1 MAIKVLLI
9 TQWFE
14 PEPTF
19 KGQVFARELMR
30 QGFDV
35 EVITGFPNYPGGK
48 LYPGYK
54 LKWLQ
59 KEVIDGVKVTRV
71 PLYPSHDTS
80 AIGRI
85 FNYISFSLSALLY
98 GLFGAKRPDVI
109 YAYHPPLTTGIAAI
123 LIRFFRRIPVVYD
136 IQDMWPDTL
145 METGMITNPH
155 ALSIVGKVC
164 DWVYHCVDHIVV
176 LSSGF
181 KRLLVE
187 RGVAESKIDVIY
199 NWCDEQSLASPTGKL
214 PNNFPDQDKFRVL
227 FAGNMGK
234 AQGLSAVLDAAEIL
248 QKIAPTICFIF
259 LGGGLEV
266 EQIKQRGISKSL
278 ANIVFL
284 PPVPMGEVGNMLHAA
299 DALLVHLKKSPL
311 FSITIPSKI
320 QAYMAVGKPI
330 LIAVDGDA
338 AALVKNAEGG
348 AIAKSEDAESIAAA
362 TLDLYQLSVEKR
374 QIMGNKNKQFYKE
387 KLSLQVG
394 VSRFGEIFKSL
405 SVRH

>member
-1 MAIKVLLI
+1 
-9 TQWFE
+9 
-14 PEPTF
+14 
-19 KGQVFARELMR
+19 
-30 QGFDV
+30 
-35 EVITGFPNYPGGK
+35 
-48 LYPGYK
+48 
-54 LKWLQ
+54 
-59 KEVIDGVKVTRV
+59 
-71 PLYPSHDTS
+71 
-80 AIGRI
+80 
-85 FNYISFSLSALLY
+85 
-98 GLFGAKRPDVI
+98 LFGAKRPDVI
-109 YAYHPPLTTGIAAI
+109 YAYHPPLTTGITAI
-123 LIRFFRRIPVVYD
+123 LIHFFRRIPVVYD

-164 DWVYHCVDHIVV
+164 DWVYHYVDHIVV
-176 LSSGF
+176 LSPGF

-199 NWCDEQSLASPTGKL
+199 NWCDEQSLASPTGKP

-266 EQIKQRGISKSL
+266 EQIKQRVISKSL
-278 ANIVFL
+278 VNIVFL

-299 DALLVHLKKSPL
+299 DVLLVHLKKSPL

-348 AIAKSEDAESIAAA
+348 VIAQSEDAESIAAA

>member
-1 MAIKVLLI
+1 
-9 TQWFE
+9 
-14 PEPTF
+14 
-19 KGQVFARELMR
+19 
-30 QGFDV
+30 
-35 EVITGFPNYPGGK
+35 
-48 LYPGYK
+48 
-54 LKWLQ
+54 
-59 KEVIDGVKVTRV
+59 
-71 PLYPSHDTS
+71 
-80 AIGRI
+80 
-85 FNYISFSLSALLY
+85 
-98 GLFGAKRPDVI
+98 
-109 YAYHPPLTTGIAAI
+109 
-123 LIRFFRRIPVVYD
+123 
-136 IQDMWPDTL
+136 
-145 METGMITNPH
+145 
-155 ALSIVGKVC
+155 
-164 DWVYHCVDHIVV
+164 
-176 LSSGF
+176 
-181 KRLLVE
+181 
-187 RGVAESKIDVIY
+187 
-199 NWCDEQSLASPTGKL
+199 
-214 PNNFPDQDKFRVL
+214 
-227 FAGNMGK
+227 
-234 AQGLSAVLDAAEIL
+234 
-248 QKIAPTICFIF
+248 
-259 LGGGLEV
+259 LEV